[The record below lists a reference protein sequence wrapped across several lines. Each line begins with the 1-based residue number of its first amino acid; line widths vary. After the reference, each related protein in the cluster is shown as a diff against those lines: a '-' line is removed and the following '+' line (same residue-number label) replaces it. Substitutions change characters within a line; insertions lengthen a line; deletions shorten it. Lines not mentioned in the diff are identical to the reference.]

1 LCRWKDGRIAKD
13 AKGFQ
18 KFGATCRIHS
28 MKTTFS
34 IIAMIVILIVVVM
47 AKCSL
52 DRMANQE
59 PSPAPKEHGIK
70 ISIKP

>member
-1 LCRWKDGRIAKD
+1 
-13 AKGFQ
+13 
-18 KFGATCRIHS
+18 

-34 IIAMIVILIVVVM
+34 IIAMIVLLIVVVM

-52 DRMANQE
+52 DRMADQE
-59 PSPAPKEHGIK
+59 SAPRPIK

>member
-1 LCRWKDGRIAKD
+1 
-13 AKGFQ
+13 
-18 KFGATCRIHS
+18 

-34 IIAMIVILIVVVM
+34 IIAMVVILIVVVM

-52 DRMANQE
+52 DRMADQE
-59 PSPAPKEHGIK
+59 PPPAPMQHGIK